1 MYRFV
6 LRPKWLLFHLL
17 VLTLV
22 VLMVNLGFWQLHRLQ
37 DRREFNDEVRT
48 RSTMPVAEFDQV
60 VTDQVATVDDA
71 DRIEWRPV
79 RLEGTYLADEQ
90 VTIINRAQAGQVGQN
105 VVTPLQVADGTLVL
119 VNRGF
124 VPQTDPV
131 PPPPAEPVTI
141 TGRVRATEQR
151 RFGGLTDAGDGD
163 LTELQRL
170 DIERLAEQLPGPVAP
185 VYIDLLT
192 SDPSSTSDP
201 VPLPDPELDEGPHR
215 SYMVQ
220 WFIFSICA
228 IVGWVLAIR
237 RSARRRLNAATVPA
251 PADSPAPV
259 VDEPTTAPH

>member
-6 LRPKWLLFHLL
+6 FRPKWLLFHLL
-17 VLTLV
+17 VLVLV
-22 VLMVNLGFWQLHRLQ
+22 VLMVNLGIWQFHRLQ
-37 DRREFNDEVRT
+37 DRRAFNDEVRT
-48 RSTMPVAEFDQV
+48 RSAMPMAEFDQV
-60 VTDQVATVDDA
+60 VTDQIATLDDA
-71 DRIEWRPV
+71 DQVEWRQV
-79 RLEGTYLADEQ
+79 HVEGTYLADEQ
-90 VTIINRAQAGQVGQN
+90 VTVINRSQRGSVGQN
-105 VVTPLQVADGTLVL
+105 VVTPLQVAGGGLVL

-124 VPQTDPV
+124 VAQTDPV
-131 PPPPAEPVTI
+131 PPPPTGTVSI
-141 TGRVRATEQR
+141 VGRVRATEQR
-151 RFGGLTDAGDGD
+151 RFGGLTDAGEGD

-170 DIERLAEQLPGPVAP
+170 DIERLAQQLPGPVAP

-192 SDPSSTSDP
+192 SDPASATDP
-201 VPLPDPELDEGPHR
+201 VPLPDPQLDEGSHL

-237 RSARRRLNAATVPA
+237 RSARRRLSEAAAPT